1 MATNWIAG
9 FVVAAAMTAGCGN
22 TDGGRATAN
31 DREGGLDGSADQSV
45 ADATSADD
53 VDTDA
58 GAHDGEDGPPSDD
71 DACCLACTTGAGATL
86 QLACATTEPP
96 TVAVTGP
103 CTFDDASALGGTAP
117 GVGCSSTAC
126 TLFALTSGDCHVVLT
141 FAGGFTYT
149 TDVQFM
155 DVPQACCGCPG
166 AALAAS
172 PTEAVVDNP
181 MATCAAGDGGRE

>member
-1 MATNWIAG
+1 MRIVG
-9 FVVAAAMTAGCGN
+9 FVVAAAMAAGCGS

-31 DREGGLDGSADQSV
+31 DSEAGLDGAADQSV

-58 GAHDGEDGPPSDD
+58 GALDAQDD
-71 DACCLACTTGAGATL
+71 DDGAPGDCCLTCTTGANATL
-86 QLACATTEPP
+86 QLSCATTEPP
-96 TVAVTGP
+96 TAVVTGP
-103 CTFDDASALGGTAP
+103 CMFADASPPGTTVP
-117 GVGCSSTAC
+117 GIGCSSTQC

-149 TDVQFM
+149 TDVEFM

-166 AALAAS
+166 TALAAS
-172 PTEAVVDNP
+172 PTGAMVDNP
-181 MATCAAGDGGRE
+181 MATCAASDAGGE